1 MKLTIGMA
9 CHRDFDGVYFT
20 INALRLTHPE
30 VLSRCEI
37 VVVDNDPQGPQAERL
52 RGFLAHVHAGLRSQS
67 GRHAHPYGVKY
78 ITMRKGGGT
87 TQPREEIFRQAT
99 GDAVLV
105 LDCHVLLWPGAI
117 AKLLAY
123 YETNPGTRDLLS
135 GPLFYDDHNGFA
147 DHFQNQ
153 WRDGMWG
160 TWGVIWRS
168 PSGTLVATREDAL
181 GHLVLCDPMTR
192 STIEVTTTGWA
203 GHESWLTSQG
213 YRSAIDEDQ
222 PFEIPAMGLGC
233 FSSLKCQWPGF
244 NAHFRE
250 FGGEEWYIHEK
261 VRQRGGRALCLPF
274 LKWQHR
280 FGDPGGGRTH
290 HYTTLGKVRNYVLGH
305 QELRLPLDRLRRHF
319 VEGWNEE
326 EPPKRI
332 SEHPLTTEQ
341 FDQLVA
347 NPQAYPPLSTSTGCV
362 PCGAKSQPAASAVT
376 PVVAEPPNPLTL
388 DERYAVA
395 ASTPSDINEHC
406 SKLRKLA
413 SQADVVVEFGMRHG
427 VSTVALLAGQPREFH
442 SYDLRHDP
450 IADVLEQVQGKTAF
464 SFRIGD
470 SRQVEIPECD
480 LLFIDTKHT
489 AEQLTGELAAHASR
503 VRRRIVLHDTEVFG
517 EQGEDGDA
525 GLLVALRQFLQEHPE
540 WSVVYHTQANHGL
553 TVISRDP
560 ADKPPLPGSVT
571 LAASFVRAL
580 SVHVADGS
588 QHVESVVLQA
598 RLSVCTLCDQRRDDR
613 CAVCGCFIT
622 TKAEWREQECPL
634 GKWRSAE
641 TVTSLLEVVG

>member
-1 MKLTIGMA
+1 MRLTIGMA

-30 VLSRCEI
+30 VLSRCEF
-37 VVVDNDPQGPQAERL
+37 VVVDNDPQGSQAGRL
-52 RGFLAHVHAGLRSQS
+52 RGFMGHVHAGLKSPS
-67 GRHAHPYGVKY
+67 SRHAHPYSVKY

-123 YETNPGTRDLLS
+123 YEANPQTCDLLS

-160 TWGVIWRS
+160 TWGVTWRT
-168 PSGTLVATREDAL
+168 PSGSLFATRENSL
-181 GHLVLCDPMTR
+181 GRLVLCDPMTR
-192 STIEVTTTGWA
+192 GTIKETSVGWA
-203 GHESWLTSQG
+203 GHEHWLVSQG
-213 YRSAIDEDQ
+213 YQLAIDGEQ

-233 FSSLKCQWPGF
+233 FSSLRKQWPGF
-244 NAHFRE
+244 NPHFRE

-280 FGDPGGGRTH
+280 FGDPSGGRTH

-326 EPPKRI
+326 EPPKQI
-332 SEHPLTTEQ
+332 TEQPLPAEQ

-347 NPQAYPPLSTSTGCV
+347 SPQPYPPLSPSAACAT
-362 PCGAKSQPAASAVT
+362 CGSKGELAA
-376 PVVAEPPNPLTL
+376 PLTL
-388 DERYAVA
+388 EERYAA
-395 ASTPSDINEHC
+395 AIRTQSDINEHC
-406 SKLRKLA
+406 PKLRELA
-413 SQADVVVEFGMRHG
+413 SQADVVVDFGSRRD
-427 VSTVALLAGQPREFH
+427 VATVALLAGQPRELH
-442 SYDLRHDP
+442 SYDLRQDL
-450 IADVLEQVQGKTAF
+450 ISNELVKVRGRTDF

-470 SRQVEIPECD
+470 SRLVEIPECD
-480 LLFIDTKHT
+480 LLFIDTKHS
-489 AEQLTGELAAHASR
+489 AEQLTAELRLHASR
-503 VRRRIVLHDTEVFG
+503 VRRRIALHDTEIFG
-517 EQGEDGDA
+517 EQGEDGGP
-525 GLLVALRQFLQEHPE
+525 GLLVALRQFLRKKPE

-560 ADKPPLPGSVT
+560 ADKPSLPGSIA
-571 LAASFVRAL
+571 LAATFVRAL
-580 SVHVADGS
+580 STHVADGVQRVDS
-588 QHVESVVLQA
+588 AVLQA

-613 CAVCGCFIT
+613 CVACGCFIM
-622 TKAEWREQECPL
+622 TKAEWREQDCPL
-634 GKWRSAE
+634 GKWRSAQPLN
-641 TVTSLLEVVG
+641 SASEVLG